1 MWTLLALA
9 DQAQDIFEQLFV
21 EYFGKKHLASHTLR
35 CSTFVKAL
43 MHHHDLAKTLACAD
57 RSRPYLAFGP
67 CTFSI
72 ASFTFS
78 ASRFPAVCLS
88 WQN

>member
-1 MWTLLALA
+1 MTVWTLLALT

-21 EYFGKKHLASHTLR
+21 EDFGKKHLASHTLR
-35 CSTFVKAL
+35 CATFVKAL

-88 WQN
+88 L